1 VRAAASHRRAGI
13 DILGAVTD
21 GPTETVRIR
30 DERPG
35 DVDAVRAVN
44 RAAFETSEEADLV
57 DALRRAASPLISL
70 VAEAGDAVVGH
81 IMFSPVTLAGADA
94 LTLMGL
100 APMAVLPA
108 RQREGIGSRLV
119 SAGLE
124 RCREANVAAVVVL
137 GHAEYYPRFG
147 FIPASRLSLRS
158 EYDVPDDVFMV
169 CELQAGRLHGRAGTI
184 RYHEAFGSL

>member
-1 VRAAASHRRAGI
+1 MRTLSETSGI
-13 DILGAVTD
+13 DILAAVTD
-21 GPTETVRIR
+21 EPAETVRIR

-35 DVDAVRAVN
+35 DADAVRAVN
-44 RAAFETSEEADLV
+44 RAAFQTSEEADLV

-108 RQREGIGSRLV
+108 RQRQGIGSRLV

-124 RCREANVAAVVVL
+124 RCREANAAAVVVL

-169 CELQAGRLHGRAGTI
+169 CELQPGRLQGRAGTI
-184 RYHEAFGSL
+184 RYHAAFGSL

>member
-1 VRAAASHRRAGI
+1 
-13 DILGAVTD
+13 VTNE
-21 GPTETVRIR
+21 PAETVRIR

-108 RQREGIGSRLV
+108 RQRQGIGSRLV

-124 RCREANVAAVVVL
+124 RCREANAAAVVVL

-169 CELQAGRLHGRAGTI
+169 CELQPGRLQGRAGTI
-184 RYHEAFGSL
+184 RYHAAFGSL